1 MKSSHRQILIIDN
14 DEGLAQALSIRLE
27 ENGYACTIAACG
39 RQGISLF
46 QSHPYDAVI
55 TDLNMPNGSGID
67 VCRSIRKVS
76 DTPILVITG
85 YEPHYGN
92 EIAEFRGVSVIT
104 KPFELDEV
112 LDELDILIE
121 LGAVM
126 FD

>member
-1 MKSSHRQILIIDN
+1 MKPSPRQILIIDN

-67 VCRSIRKVS
+67 VCRSVQKHRDV
-76 DTPILVITG
+76 PVLVITG
-85 YEPHYGN
+85 YETHYGN
-92 EIAEFRGVSVIT
+92 ELAELDSVSVIT
-104 KPFELDEV
+104 KPFELEDV
-112 LDELDILIE
+112 LDELDILLE
-121 LGAVM
+121 LGAM
-126 FD
+126 QFD